1 MHPGKKINNKE
12 AQKRFWSGKEE
23 AEKKK
28 QRPSLSTGVKDK
40 KTSTFDGRQL
50 LIKNVSPIKSLP
62 VLSHVLSMAK
72 SFVGFP
78 QDDEEH
84 DVCRDKNPKSCL

>member
-40 KTSTFDGRQL
+40 CLPKKPQL
-50 LIKNVSPIKSLP
+50 LMEDNY
-62 VLSHVLSMAK
+62 
-72 SFVGFP
+72 
-78 QDDEEH
+78 
-84 DVCRDKNPKSCL
+84 